1 MDEGAS
7 ARGALLSVLEKK
19 KNKKKQERVVG
30 IVFPLSADKIKKM
43 QMLLCADLANIGSP
57 VACAS
62 LGMLRGGGIAHATFA
77 TAARNHPQVEAI
89 YRWGWKLAFGA
100 APPQEL
106 LQCWDAVLQTRD
118 NGKFHGNRTHTD
130 AKGDYNLQ
138 CEIVFWPPWL
148 MAADHICSARA
159 SSRHSKKSPRAQ
171 PETCC

>member
-1 MDEGAS
+1 
-7 ARGALLSVLEKK
+7 
-19 KNKKKQERVVG
+19 
-30 IVFPLSADKIKKM
+30 
-43 QMLLCADLANIGSP
+43 MLLCADLANIGLP
-57 VACAS
+57 MACAS

-130 AKGDYNLQ
+130 AKGDYSLQ
-138 CEIVFWPPWL
+138 CEIVLWPLGWWRRTTFAPHGRHHGIQRSHPEHSNKL
-148 MAADHICSARA
+148 VVELRMSAY
-159 SSRHSKKSPRAQ
+159 HDGKL
-171 PETCC
+171 